1 MAMQRAGWI
10 ALCSAAVLQA
20 GPQAGSH
27 TEWTSRVAAHAEQ
40 FARKAAGVQTTE
52 TLVQRSYNL
61 PPHARFAIGAA
72 AAPVYARYLVNEL
85 VSDYTIAPL
94 KAGAG
99 NLVEFREILS
109 LNGKTVRT
117 PDVARKAL
125 ARAVNAGE
133 VASRKRMLE
142 GLVKLGLVDVATD
155 FGLLLLAF
163 TNQAQ
168 SGVEWAEAG
177 TAFVGAEE
185 AAVLEWRQKSEG
197 ALEFMDGKSA
207 SRPMHGWMWVRRS
220 DGVPLRVR
228 AMFEHQARGRTIRDD
243 TTIDFVLSRVLSCVT
258 PATVAH
264 RHFVDGF
271 LLTENLYT
279 YQPFRL
285 FTTDSRIE
293 FGRPVEP
300 PKK

>member
-1 MAMQRAGWI
+1 MQRAVWI
-10 ALCSAAVLQA
+10 ALCSAVALQA
-20 GPQAGSH
+20 GPYV
-27 TEWTSRVAAHAEQ
+27 EWTSRVAAHAEQ

-52 TLVQRSYNL
+52 TLVQRAYSL

-72 AAPVYARYLVNEL
+72 AAPVYARYLINEL
-85 VSDYTIAPL
+85 ISDYSIAPL

-99 NLVEFREILS
+99 GTLVEFREILS
-109 LNGKTVRT
+109 LNGKAVRT
-117 PDVARKAL
+117 PDIARKAL
-125 ARAVNAGE
+125 ARSVNAGE

-142 GLVKLGLVDVATD
+142 ELVKLGLVDVATD

-163 TNQAQ
+163 TNQSQA
-168 SGVEWAEAG
+168 GVEWAEAG
-177 TAFVGAEE
+177 MAFVGAEE
-185 AAVLEWRQKSEG
+185 AVVLEWRQKTGG
-197 ALEFMDGKSA
+197 ALEFMRGKPA
-207 SRPMHGWMWVRRS
+207 ARPMHGWIWVRRT

-228 AMFEHQARGRTIRDD
+228 ALFEHPERGRTIRDD
-243 TTIDFVLSRVLSCVT
+243 TTIDFVFSPVLSCVT
-258 PATVAH
+258 PVTVAH

-293 FGRPVEP
+293 FEKPVEP